1 MHSTTAVPAAIPT
14 QRPWWRYGMVWM
26 VIGGP
31 LVVVVAGIATAVIA
45 FRGADPV
52 VSGSP
57 AARVQASSIATQPAM
72 VGRNHAATGQAPG
85 VLPAANAPAGR

>member
-1 MHSTTAVPAAIPT
+1 MHSTNPAPEP
-14 QRPWWRYGMVWM
+14 RPWWRYGMVWM

-52 VSGSP
+52 VGTATTGP
-57 AARVQASSIATQPAM
+57 EQGRPIALQPAL
-72 VGRNHAATGQAPG
+72 VGRNHAATG
-85 VLPAANAPAGR
+85 VAPAR